1 MIRGLCSPRTSLG
14 INIWESTP
22 NPHAILPHR
31 SHSSSWLHAW
41 GVSRNVMCGDG
52 CSFCCITIIVHLDGV
67 LILYNIWGKDCESV
81 AHSSR
86 SSARQRMRIIVPAHE
101 KHARPPPP
109 LHKKHYPPTPAV
121 DDGVFSL
128 CSLLVYLSL
137 SLLVLVLCGRS
148 KTQTPTPSLLVPY
161 IISRTPARVH
171 SSCPLARPYFIAPA
185 HDNNKDN
192 PPHTHAHT
200 SNASRAAGHSGHPNV
215 TVLGDISVTLLPPTP
230 CA

>member
-1 MIRGLCSPRTSLG
+1 MFLL
-14 INIWESTP
+14 
-22 NPHAILPHR
+22 
-31 SHSSSWLHAW
+31 
-41 GVSRNVMCGDG
+41 
-52 CSFCCITIIVHLDGV
+52 
-67 LILYNIWGKDCESV
+67 LYNYHCTPEWCSHIVYGVNIVRALSIRHALWPV
-81 AHSSR
+81 NASSFLH
-86 SSARQRMRIIVPAHE
+86 MTNTPAHPLPFTRSII
-101 KHARPPPP
+101 HRHPP
-109 LHKKHYPPTPAV
+109 LSTGSSLSAP
-121 DDGVFSL
+121 SL
-128 CSLLVYLSL
+128 CISL

-161 IISRTPARVH
+161 LISRTPARVH
-171 SSCPLARPYFIAPA
+171 SSYPLARQYFIAPA